1 MSKYLKILLIISFI
15 SIVNSARPVL
25 ADIVGIIEDSKSL
38 WYAVIKTENKGKKLY
53 VKGDIFYSDE
63 NPAKGLR
70 IKDIKKDAIILED
83 VVLKDSVIV
92 KPGELIPIDGA
103 GMIFE
108 KTVESSVL
116 EYNYNKPSKKFTKNQ
131 LEDFTIKSLEKKKIA
146 LEKDYNKASQ
156 AEQLSGREKEIFSS
170 PRNKDADKKI
180 ILKKLF
186 NQIESKKIGDDV
198 WALNRGSAE
207 SAIHNTGAALISAI
221 KMVEPK
227 YRFGEGP
234 SLKFNTDLAAVA
246 VNREGFLIQNIA
258 VAKLTEN
265 FGIRQGD
272 IIKSING
279 YSLNS
284 LLGIYRIYENIA
296 SSKSTKLLSI
306 DIVRD
311 GKTKTL
317 IYKIR

>member
-1 MSKYLKILLIISFI
+1 MFKYLKILLIISFI
-15 SIVNSARPVL
+15 SIVNSARPVP
-25 ADIVGIIEDSKSL
+25 ADTVGTIEDSKSSL
-38 WYAVIKTENKGKKLY
+38 YAVIKTENRGKKLY
-53 VKGDIFYSDE
+53 MKGDIFYSDK
-63 NPAKGLR
+63 NPAMGLR
-70 IKDIKKDAIILED
+70 IKDIKKDALVLED
-83 VVLKDSVIV
+83 AALKSSVIV
-92 KPGELIPIDGA
+92 KPGELIPIGRT

-116 EYNYNKPSKKFTKNQ
+116 EYNYNSPPKKVTKNQ

-156 AEQLSGREKEIFSS
+156 AEQLSDREKEIFSS
-170 PRNKDADKKI
+170 PRDKDADKKI
-180 ILKKLF
+180 ILKNLF
-186 NQIESKKIGDDV
+186 NQIESQKIGDDV

-207 SAIHNTGAALISAI
+207 SAIHNAGAALISAI
-221 KMVEPK
+221 KMVEPR

-234 SLKFNTDLAAVA
+234 SLRFNTDIAAVV
-246 VNREGFLIQNIA
+246 VNRDGFLIQNIA

-284 LLGIYRIYENIA
+284 LLGMYRIYENIA

>member
-116 EYNYNKPSKKFTKNQ
+116 EYNYNSPPKKVTKNQ